1 MLKFNDDYFTL
12 ETKDAPSSE
21 LYYWADV
28 IRVAYYVH
36 RDPQYYRSSSSDEVY
51 LIIEH
56 ECGEYLRIPKGSAD
70 WDVFEQNID
79 KYLTVKQKERASLL
93 KNPPLE
99 CLIDIYVRK

>member
-12 ETKDAPSSE
+12 ETKDSPSDE

-36 RDPQYYRSSSSDEVY
+36 QDSQYYRSESSKQVY
-51 LIIEH
+51 IIIEH
-56 ECGEYLRIPKGSAD
+56 ECGDYLRIPKGSSD
-70 WDVFEQNID
+70 WDVFEQNMD
-79 KYLTVKQKERASLL
+79 KYLTIKIKERASLL

-99 CLIDIYVRK
+99 RLIDIYVRE